1 MKKLLVILLC
11 LVVSIGLVA
20 CSSGLEN
27 DLDTTDN
34 QDQTYKSSSDSNNEP
49 SSEESYTEP
58 SNDISIDNNSENET
72 EKTIPIETPQFF
84 KDIYEKNKDQVG
96 QISFNLLKEQVKSSG
111 YEHKI
116 TEPTTDDLGRIEV
129 YDNNSGDSIILGTYP
144 DSNGIETL
152 DLMQYNRGDR
162 CISISDSS
170 HTKSPH
176 YSNYDGTNNETYGV
190 DSQIEFLF
198 GNE

>member
-11 LVVSIGLVA
+11 LIVSIGLVA

-27 DLDTTDN
+27 DLDVTDDEN
-34 QDQTYKSSSDSNNEP
+34 QIYQSSNDSSNE
-49 SSEESYTEP
+49 SSEDEPYTKP
-58 SNDISIDNNSENET
+58 SDNISTDNNSGNET
-72 EKTIPIETPQFF
+72 EKTISIETSQIF
-84 KDIYEKNKDQVG
+84 KDIYEKNQDQIG
-96 QISFNLLKEQVKSSG
+96 QISFNLLKEQVKSLG
-111 YEHKI
+111 YKHKI

-129 YDNNSGDSIILGTYP
+129 YDNNSSDSIILGTYP
-144 DSNGIETL
+144 DENGLETL

-176 YSNYDGTNNETYGV
+176 YSNYNGTNNETYGV

>member
-11 LVVSIGLVA
+11 LIVSIGLVA

-34 QDQTYKSSSDSNNEP
+34 QEQTYKSSSDSNNEP

-58 SNDISIDNNSENET
+58 SDDISIDNNSEKET

-116 TEPTTDDLGRIEV
+116 AEPTTDDLGRIEV